1 MSSIGLMVL
10 LAQLSGNLYAEFGPD
25 INSNTYLPQYFTVG
39 YTDKLTDILD
49 YQMEV
54 GGWRTDIQSEQS
66 SFYSSYQVGF
76 VAGRSVY
83 ARAFTGVAAITQ
95 TDSRLSS
102 PFQFK
107 HDVGVGVKNKRNV
120 GIGINYSHVSNA
132 GFKMPNLGR
141 DFIQLRVE
149 LPFN

>member
-1 MSSIGLMVL
+1 MVL

-25 INSNTYLPQYFTVG
+25 INSNVYLPKYFTVG
-39 YTDKLTDILD
+39 YTDNLTDILN
-49 YQMEV
+49 YQLEV
-54 GGWRTDIQSEQS
+54 GGWRTNIQSEQS

-76 VAGRSVY
+76 VAGSPLY
-83 ARAFTGVAAITQ
+83 ARGFTGIAAITQ

-107 HDVGVGVKNKRNV
+107 HDVGVGIKNKRNV
-120 GIGINYSHVSNA
+120 GIGVNYSHVSNA
-132 GFKMPNLGR
+132 GLKLPNLGR